1 MLVRSDMHGLE
12 LSLEQA
18 TVTLMLLVEIK
29 RVTGA
34 ELLHK
39 ARDPVARPLTQKQ
52 MEMIGH

>member
-1 MLVRSDMHGLE
+1 MHGLE